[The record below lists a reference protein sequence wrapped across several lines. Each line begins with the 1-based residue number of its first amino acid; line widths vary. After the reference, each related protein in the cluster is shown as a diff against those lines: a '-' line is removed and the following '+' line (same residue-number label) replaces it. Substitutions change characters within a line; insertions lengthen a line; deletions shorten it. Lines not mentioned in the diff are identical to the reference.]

1 MVMTTKDLQK
11 EPGPVAETTK
21 KTEAPKAET
30 KAAPALGRAS
40 ESGDAAVQ
48 NLLGEHSVHAS
59 NGNDEGV
66 ADVERRLAELGYR
79 I

>member
-21 KTEAPKAET
+21 KTET